1 MDNKTEN
8 IEKKIETFLLMRTKK
23 FSNTCMNWYTQ
34 TISDNESGNPLP
46 PYASM
51 AFLPVIYQIDI
62 RF

>member
-23 FSNTCMNWYTQ
+23 FSNTCMNGDTQ
-34 TISDNESGNPLP
+34 TISDNESGNTLP

-51 AFLPVIYQIDI
+51 AFLPVICQSNL